1 MGIGKRLILGVPT
14 AKTNIDPA
22 NASAMV
28 VNYNDF
34 LVVRPILGDI

>member
-1 MGIGKRLILGVPT
+1 MCIGKRLILGVPT
-14 AKTNIDPA
+14 AKTNIESA

-34 LVVRPILGDI
+34 LVVSPVLDNI